1 MSDLQ
6 KTVTIV
12 LASLALIAIVYL
24 IMAYNDGSTN
34 NLNTMPHLR
43 MPNIDLPDIN
53 LPDIDLPNI
62 KMPNIEMPDL
72 QVPKVKMSIET
83 FEDYEDFEDNEDKE
97 YFEDYEDKEDFI
109 NQQAPSDSVSVG
121 SGSMNRSNR
130 KQNVDASESIQY
142 IEQPQGLMKQSGTGS
157 QMNQLPSECYP
168 KDVLSSADLLPRD
181 ANSLWAQVSPSGQG
195 SLADQNFL
203 TSGFHIGINTVG
215 QTLRNANRQLR
226 SEPLN
231 PQVKVSP
238 WQQTTIEPDINRRP
252 LEIEGNL

>member
-1 MSDLQ
+1 MSLHQ
-6 KTVTIV
+6 TVTIILAV
-12 LASLALIAIVYL
+12 LAIGAIIYL
-24 IMAYNDGSTN
+24 IMSYNSGSTMPSTTQMSQMYPMSTNMEHFEGQDSPADTNMISSGPTPTYAMN
-34 NLNTMPHLR
+34 NGQGV
-43 MPNIDLPDIN
+43 
-53 LPDIDLPNI
+53 
-62 KMPNIEMPDL
+62 E
-72 QVPKVKMSIET
+72 
-83 FEDYEDFEDNEDKE
+83 
-97 YFEDYEDKEDFI
+97 
-109 NQQAPSDSVSVG
+109 
-121 SGSMNRSNR
+121 
-130 KQNVDASESIQY
+130 ASESIEF
-142 IEQPQGLMKQSGTGS
+142 IAQPQGLMQSSGTGT

>member
-1 MSDLQ
+1 MQTS
-6 KTVTIV
+6 KIVTIV
-12 LASLALIAIVYL
+12 LAVLAIIAIGYL
-24 IMAYNDGSTN
+24 IMDYNSGST
-34 NLNTMPHLR
+34 MPMRGH
-43 MPNIDLPDIN
+43 MAPPMMNHMMNYEGFADAPAG
-53 LPDIDLPNI
+53 
-62 KMPNIEMPDL
+62 
-72 QVPKVKMSIET
+72 QV
-83 FEDYEDFEDNEDKE
+83 
-97 YFEDYEDKEDFI
+97 
-109 NQQAPSDSVSVG
+109 SVS
-121 SGSMNRSNR
+121 SGMVPSQMAVS
-130 KQNVDASESIQY
+130 QNSGVDASESIQY
-142 IEQPQGLMKQSGTGS
+142 VEQPQSLSQMDSGTGS

-252 LEIEGNL
+252 LEIASGDL

>member
-1 MSDLQ
+1 MEKAVPIILA
-6 KTVTIV
+6 V
-12 LASLALIAIVYL
+12 LAILALGYL
-24 IMAYNDGSTN
+24 FMNYND
-34 NLNTMPHLR
+34 MPTTTQAMR
-43 MPNIDLPDIN
+43 NSPMMNSVEN
-53 LPDIDLPNI
+53 FANVMEQN
-62 KMPNIEMPDL
+62 KAR
-72 QVPKVKMSIET
+72 
-83 FEDYEDFEDNEDKE
+83 FEDVPE
-97 YFEDYEDKEDFI
+97 
-109 NQQAPSDSVSVG
+109 QQTV
-121 SGSMNRSNR
+121 SGS
-130 KQNVDASESIQY
+130 EEIEY
-142 IEQPQGLMKQSGTGS
+142 IEQPQSIGVNETGS

-238 WQQTTIEPDINRRP
+238 WMQTTIDPDINRRP
-252 LEIEGNL
+252 LEINSGDL

>member
-1 MSDLQ
+1 MSNLQ

-12 LASLALIAIVYL
+12 LASLALIAIGYL
-24 IMAYNDGSTN
+24 IMSYNEGST
-34 NLNTMPHLR
+34 
-43 MPNIDLPDIN
+43 LPMST
-53 LPDIDLPNI
+53 
-62 KMPNIEMPDL
+62 KMAPPMMMKGPG
-72 QVPKVKMSIET
+72 
-83 FEDYEDFEDNEDKE
+83 YEGFSSDNG
-97 YFEDYEDKEDFI
+97 
-109 NQQAPSDSVSVG
+109 PSDSVSVG
-121 SGSMNRSNR
+121 SGSMGSQNSQR
-130 KQNVDASESIQY
+130 NVDASESIEF
-142 IEQPQGLMKQSGTGS
+142 IEEPQSLMQTDTGS
-157 QMNQLPSECYP
+157 QLNQLPSECYP
-168 KDVLSSADLLPRD
+168 KDSMTSADLLPRD

-252 LEIEGNL
+252 LEIQGNL